1 MGNTHISA
9 IKSPLECV
17 NSMQVKREDEHTAE
31 DIVGSDSVIANN
43 HFGGIEN
50 NDKTKDDDD
59 DDDDD
64 DDAASVHEDQEEKI
78 LPMPADLLDDGRT

>member
-17 NSMQVKREDEHTAE
+17 NSVQVKREDEHTAE

-64 DDAASVHEDQEEKI
+64 AASVHEDQEEKI

>member
-17 NSMQVKREDEHTAE
+17 NSVQVKREDEHTAE
-31 DIVGSDSVIANN
+31 DIVGSNN
-43 HFGGIEN
+43 RHDGGGIEIKN
-50 NDKTKDDDD
+50 KNKNKN
-59 DDDDD
+59 